1 MLIVAEAAPPE
12 VLAQTVNILVVMLT
26 SGVPEIVPLVK
37 FRPAGNSGVMDQLL
51 TLPPLT
57 VGDSGLIVSLRIS
70 VMLYGL

>member
-1 MLIVAEAAPPE
+1 MLTVVEDAPPE
-12 VLAQTVNILVVMLT
+12 VLAQTVNIVVVMLT

-37 FRPAGNSGVMDQLL
+37 FRPAGSSGVMDQVL